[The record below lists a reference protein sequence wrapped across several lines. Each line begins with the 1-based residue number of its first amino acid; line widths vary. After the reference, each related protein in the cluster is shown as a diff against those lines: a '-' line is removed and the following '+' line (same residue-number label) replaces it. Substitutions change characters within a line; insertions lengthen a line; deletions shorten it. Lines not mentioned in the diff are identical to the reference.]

1 MGNEKKY
8 ISKTDFHNGRQFAK
22 INKHIDTC
30 LFLLE
35 KLISYN
41 TQCRL
46 EVTERFKIENY
57 IIDYRTEQFGYYD
70 NTLKSIYYSCYSLK
84 HVFDISTYMNLNG
97 IENTIGE
104 TLENQRKY
112 ITFNAIVKLCSIFEY
127 TRGVFEKEIPTKKYL
142 DNMKKKYG
150 AKADS
155 LLLLRD
161 FRNTVHSNGKWDIEK
176 KNGDLRYF
184 LREGEQVLKS
194 GDVFKYDYWKLYIM
208 IKDCLELS
216 KLMALDNEATKV
228 RQTKIKVNGQN
239 VVSVKTEMTLKDWD
253 NLFDQYKSE

>member
-1 MGNEKKY
+1 MNHEKKY
-8 ISKTDFHNGRQFAK
+8 ISHTDFHNGDQFIK
-22 INKHIDTC
+22 INKQIDSC
-30 LFLLE
+30 LTLIK
-35 KLISYN
+35 KLILFN
-41 TQCRL
+41 DKCKT
-46 EVTERFKIENY
+46 EVANIKNVDSY
-57 IIDYRTEQFGYYD
+57 IIDYRINQFGYYD

-84 HVFDISTYMNLNG
+84 YVFDISTYMNLNDIG
-97 IENTIGE
+97 NTIGE

-112 ITFNAIVKLCSIFEY
+112 ITFNAIVKLYSIFEY
-127 TRGVFEKEIPTKKYL
+127 TRGVFEKEIPTTKYF
-142 DNMKKKYG
+142 DNLKKKYG

-161 FRNTVHSNGKWDIEK
+161 FRHTVHSNGKWDMEK
-176 KNGDLRYF
+176 KKGDLRYF

-194 GDVFKYDYWKLYIM
+194 GDVFKYDHWKLYTM

-253 NLFDQYKSE
+253 NLFDQNKLK